1 MSRQYFLAALMVL
14 SMLLVPLAIAP
25 KVQAVPPNPCQAP
38 ATICWGNPS
47 GGSWETVANWI
58 LPEIGFPPAGRLPTA
73 SDDVYLIYPNLAGYT
88 VTISSVQTVHS
99 ILVGPST
106 ALTCSSTCTLTIKSH
121 TPAPTLPGIIGGGLI
136 GVAGFTPAAVLPR
149 ADIYGVLN
157 IAGNVVNN
165 ASLVDASP
173 TSIHIDA
180 GGTFVNVNSLDFTG
194 VELTNSGVFV
204 EKCGAVV
211 VGGIALVPGTVVT
224 ESPCPTQVPT
234 ASGSS
239 VSGTASFSSDLG
251 AFTSLTSTAVSSVS
265 PAPPAGLTFPDGLF
279 SFTISG
285 LRAGGTVTVTITLPS
300 ALPAGSFSYWKF
312 QSGVWTQYPS
322 ASLDSTRTIITLTF
336 TASASGTV
344 TDPGGPALTTV
355 IVHSVRVPGGYRDC
369 PRATL
374 WDSKN

>member
-1 MSRQYFLAALMVL
+1 MLLHVEEDWPIEFVALSRQYFLAALIVL
-14 SMLLVPLAIAP
+14 SMLLVPLAMAP

-58 LPEIGFPPAGRLPTA
+58 LPGGGGPAGRLPTA

-121 TPAPTLPGIIGGGLI
+121 TPAPTLPGIIGGGLV
-136 GVAGFTPAAVLPR
+136 GVAGFTPAAVLLR
-149 ADIYGVLN
+149 ADIYGVLT
-157 IAGNVVNN
+157 IAGNVVND
-165 ASLVDASP
+165 ASLVDGSP
-173 TSIHIDA
+173 NSIHIDA

-251 AFTSLTSTAVSSVS
+251 GFTSLTATARVECFACSSCWVNVSSWLILLHNLRPPSRGNCYGNHNVAQRTSSGDFLILEVS
-265 PAPPAGLTFPDGLF
+265 WRHVD
-279 SFTISG
+279 
-285 LRAGGTVTVTITLPS
+285 
-300 ALPAGSFSYWKF
+300 
-312 QSGVWTQYPS
+312 S
-322 ASLDSTRTIITLTF
+322 ASRE
-336 TASASGTV
+336 
-344 TDPGGPALTTV
+344 
-355 IVHSVRVPGGYRDC
+355 
-369 PRATL
+369 
-374 WDSKN
+374 

>member
-1 MSRQYFLAALMVL
+1 
-14 SMLLVPLAIAP
+14 
-25 KVQAVPPNPCQAP
+25 
-38 ATICWGNPS
+38 
-47 GGSWETVANWI
+47 
-58 LPEIGFPPAGRLPTA
+58 
-73 SDDVYLIYPNLAGYT
+73 
-88 VTISSVQTVHS
+88 
-99 ILVGPST
+99 
-106 ALTCSSTCTLTIKSH
+106 
-121 TPAPTLPGIIGGGLI
+121 
-136 GVAGFTPAAVLPR
+136 
-149 ADIYGVLN
+149 
-157 IAGNVVNN
+157 
-165 ASLVDASP
+165 
-173 TSIHIDA
+173 
-180 GGTFVNVNSLDFTG
+180 
-194 VELTNSGVFV
+194 
-204 EKCGAVV
+204 
-211 VGGIALVPGTVVT
+211 
-224 ESPCPTQVPT
+224 
-234 ASGSS
+234 
-239 VSGTASFSSDLG
+239 
-251 AFTSLTSTAVSSVS
+251 LTSTAVSSVS